1 MFHIWSNV
9 IVSFKDGS
17 HWRLHPGSKPSGN
30 AIPKHIT
37 TVSESNTVLQSLY
50 PRPSSTPSEQYLVP
64 GPNGALT
71 ALRAREVTGHDRMG
85 KTEVWRALQ
94 VMDAAGSFDDG
105 RWLDISDGVAFQW
118 WRWVANVAQHRV
130 DFGVRSAWVK
140 KRQADWFQFIFV
152 IDPDPAQPGTHPDFT
167 IMLWK
172 EGARLKFRV
181 E

>member
-1 MFHIWSNV
+1 MS
-9 IVSFKDGS
+9 
-17 HWRLHPGSKPSGN
+17 
-30 AIPKHIT
+30 
-37 TVSESNTVLQSLY
+37 
-50 PRPSSTPSEQYLVP
+50 
-64 GPNGALT
+64 
-71 ALRAREVTGHDRMG
+71 

-94 VMDAAGSFDDG
+94 LMDAAGSFDDG

-130 DFGVRSAWVK
+130 DFGVRSAWVR
-140 KRQADWFQFIFV
+140 KRQADWFEFTFV
-152 IDPDPAQPGTHPDFT
+152 SDPDPTQPGTHPYFT